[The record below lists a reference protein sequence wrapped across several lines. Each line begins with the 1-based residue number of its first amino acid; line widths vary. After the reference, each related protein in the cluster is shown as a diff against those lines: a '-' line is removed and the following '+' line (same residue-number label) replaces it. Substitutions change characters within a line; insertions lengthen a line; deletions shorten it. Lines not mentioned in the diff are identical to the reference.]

1 MTVYTE
7 LENGSVTDGTLFI
20 PNDPL
25 NRDWQR
31 VQQEVLDAVSTI
43 TPYAGSAEELAAAI
57 SEKVNELRDYFY
69 GLYGMTLENA
79 LAMSAYFDPLDPP
92 SPISA
97 KFHADIAIAE
107 AARLTIEALLDVPSV
122 DAYDVSTDPS
132 WTP

>member
-43 TPYAGSAEELAAAI
+43 TPYAGSPEELAAAI
-57 SEKVNELRDYFY
+57 SVKVAELREYFL
-69 GLYGMTLENA
+69 GLYGLSIETA
-79 LAMSAYFDPLDPP
+79 LAISAYFDPLDPP
-92 SPISA
+92 SPVST
-97 KFHADIAIAE
+97 KFHADIVIAE

-122 DAYDVSTDPS
+122 DAYDVTTNPG